1 MPQSSTI
8 AFYLVAGFLI
18 YVTAKGELP
27 VYLSVFLGAQPANQ
41 PSPSD
46 ANATPKTA
54 GNSLAQS
61 IVTPLLGSSA
71 GSVAGN
77 PSAGNIFSQFGQ

>member
-27 VYLSVFLGAQPANQ
+27 VYLSVFLGAQLANQ

-46 ANATPKTA
+46 ANATPQT

-71 GSVAGN
+71 GSIAGN
-77 PSAGNIFSQFGQ
+77 PSAGNIFSQFGR